1 MGEVIANEGM
11 PNNLGSVADE
21 PSQNKATESMDKKS
35 TEEIADGDSSNRMT
49 EEVIDEEAADTVK
62 DKEDKDRLHKMGLNT
77 AIAIG
82 LHNFPEGKHIQRNF
96 NTLPKLV
103 RI

>member
-21 PSQNKATESMDKKS
+21 PSQNNATESMDKKS
-35 TEEIADGDSSNRMT
+35 TEEIVDRDSSKRMT

-96 NTLPKLV
+96 NTRPKLV

>member
-1 MGEVIANEGM
+1 MGDVIANEGL

-21 PSQNKATESMDKKS
+21 PSENNATEPMDKKS
-35 TEEIADGDSSNRMT
+35 TEEIVDGDSSKRMS
-49 EEVIDEEAADTVK
+49 EEVVDEEAADTVK

-82 LHNFPEGKHIQRNF
+82 LHNFPEGKNIQRKS
-96 NTLPKLV
+96 NTRPKLV